1 MGLLPL
7 LGKLLVIT
15 GLVIAAMGLLLLVSP
30 KIPWFGKLPGDIIV
44 VRERFSFYLPIT
56 TCIIVSIILS
66 VLFYLLRK

>member
-1 MGLLPL
+1 MGLLPF

-30 KIPWFGKLPGDIIV
+30 KIPWFGKLAGDIIV

-66 VLFYLLRK
+66 ILFYLLRK

>member
-1 MGLLPL
+1 MGLLPF